1 MNVKNIKSFIDF
13 YKSLEISTCI
23 APFPRSLDEK
33 GQKKLIVKKSKTL
46 EERNFTHKN
55 KDEKLKELIKEI
67 KTSKCDL
74 KDVATNTVFSDGFS
88 DSKIMLIGEAPG
100 TDEDR
105 VGKPFVGQ
113 AGQLLDKMFDSINLS
128 RKKNFYITNL
138 VFWRPPG
145 NRSPNKQEILTC
157 LPLTKK
163 HISIINPK
171 LLILLGNIASQ
182 SILSSEE
189 GINILRKKENYF
201 IDKSLGLKI
210 PVKAIFHPAY
220 LLRNP
225 IEKKKMWS
233 DLLDIDEF
241 ILTNNII

>member
-1 MNVKNIKSFIDF
+1 MNVKNIKSFVDF
-13 YKSLEISTCI
+13 YKSLKISTCI
-23 APFPRSLDEK
+23 APFPRSLD
-33 GQKKLIVKKSKTL
+33 KKDLILKKTKTFKEARL
-46 EERNFTHKN
+46 FHKN
-55 KDEKLKELIKEI
+55 NDEKLKELIEEI
-67 KTSKCDL
+67 KHTKCDL
-74 KDVATNTVFSDGFS
+74 KDVATNTVFSDGLN

-100 TDEDR
+100 TEEDR
-105 VGKPFVGQ
+105 IGKPFVGQ
-113 AGQLLDKMFDSINLS
+113 AGQLLDKMFYSINLS
-128 RKKNFYITNL
+128 RKTNLYITNL

-145 NRSPNKQEILTC
+145 NRTPNKQEISTC

-171 LLILLGNIASQ
+171 LLILLGNVASQ
-182 SILSSEE
+182 SILSSKE

-201 IDKSLGLKI
+201 IDKDLDLKI

-225 IEKKKMWS
+225 AEKKAMWN
-233 DLLDIDEF
+233 DLLDIDNF

>member
-23 APFPRSLDEK
+23 APFPRFLDK
-33 GQKKLIVKKSKTL
+33 KDQKKLITKKSNTL
-46 EERNFTHKN
+46 EERNFTCKK
-55 KDEKLKELIKEI
+55 KDEKLKELIEEI

-74 KDVATNTVFSDGFS
+74 KDVATNTVFSDGPN

-100 TDEDR
+100 ADDDR
-105 VGKPFVGQ
+105 IGKPFVGQ

-145 NRSPNKQEILTC
+145 NRTPNEQEISTC

-163 HISIINPK
+163 HISIINPR
-171 LLILLGNIASQ
+171 LLILLGNVASQ
-182 SILSSEE
+182 SILSSKER
-189 GINILRKKENYF
+189 INVLRKRKNYF
-201 IDKSLGLKI
+201 IDKGLGLKI
-210 PVKAIFHPAY
+210 PVKTIFHPAY

-225 IEKKKMWS
+225 IEKKTMWT

>member
-23 APFPRSLDEK
+23 APLPRSLDK
-33 GQKKLIVKKSKTL
+33 KDQKQLIIEKSKTFR
-46 EERNFTHKN
+46 EVKFTPKT
-55 KDEKLKELIKEI
+55 KEEKLKELVEEI
-67 KTSKCDL
+67 KASECDL
-74 KDVATNTVFSDGFS
+74 KDVATNTVFSDGQN

-100 TDEDR
+100 ADEDLI
-105 VGKPFVGQ
+105 GKPFVGQ
-113 AGQLLDKMFDSINLS
+113 AGKLLDKMLESINLS

-145 NRSPNKQEILTC
+145 NRNPNKQEIATC

-163 HISIINPK
+163 HISIIRPK
-171 LLILLGNIASQ
+171 MLILLGNVASQ
-182 SILSSEE
+182 AILSSKE
-189 GINILRKKENYF
+189 GISVLRKKENYY
-201 IDKSLGLKI
+201 IDRDLNFKI
-210 PVKAIFHPAY
+210 PVKTIFHPAY

-225 IEKKKMWS
+225 IEKKTMWS

>member
-23 APFPRSLDEK
+23 APFQRSLD
-33 GQKKLIVKKSKTL
+33 KKDKRELIMKKSTQL
-46 EERNFTHKN
+46 EEINLTNKN

-74 KDVATNTVFSDGFS
+74 KDVATNTVFSDGFNN
-88 DSKIMLIGEAPG
+88 SKIMLIGEAPG
-100 TDEDR
+100 AEEDR
-105 VGKPFVGQ
+105 IGKPFVGQ
-113 AGQLLDKMFDSINLS
+113 AGQLLDKMFDSINLT

-145 NRSPNKQEILTC
+145 NRTPNKQEISTC

-182 SILSSEE
+182 SILSSKEE
-189 GINILRKKENYF
+189 INILRKKENYF
-201 IDKSLGLKI
+201 IDKDLDIKI
-210 PVKAIFHPAY
+210 PVKTIFHPAY
-220 LLRNP
+220 LIRNP
-225 IEKKKMWS
+225 EEKKVMWN

>member
-23 APFPRSLDEK
+23 APSPRILDK
-33 GQKKLIVKKSKTL
+33 KDPKKLITKKSKTL
-46 EERNFTHKN
+46 EVRNFTHEQ
-55 KDEKLKELIKEI
+55 KDEKLKELIEEI

-74 KDVATNTVFSDGFS
+74 KDIATNTVFSDGLN

-100 TDEDR
+100 ADEDR
-105 VGKPFVGQ
+105 IGKPFVGQ
-113 AGQLLDKMFDSINLS
+113 AGQLLDKMFNSINLS

-145 NRSPNKQEILTC
+145 NRAPNKQEISTC

-163 HISIINPK
+163 HISIINPR
-171 LLILLGNIASQ
+171 LLILLGNVASQ
-182 SILSSEE
+182 SILSSKE
-189 GINILRKKENYF
+189 GINVLRKKENYF
-201 IDKSLGLKI
+201 IDEALGLKI

-225 IEKKKMWS
+225 IEKKTMWS

>member
-13 YKSLEISTCI
+13 YKSLEISTCMG
-23 APFPRSLDEK
+23 PSPRSLD
-33 GQKKLIVKKSKTL
+33 KKDQNKENFKKPSIFTQVK
-46 EERNFTHKN
+46 NHQKN
-55 KDEKLKELIKEI
+55 KDEKLKELVKEVRNCE
-67 KTSKCDL
+67 CDL
-74 KDVATNTVFSDGFS
+74 KDIATNTVFSDGPN

-100 TDEDR
+100 ADEDR
-105 VGKPFVGQ
+105 IGKPFVGP
-113 AGQLLDKMFDSINLS
+113 AGQLLDKMLDCINLN

-145 NRSPNKQEILTC
+145 NRNPNKQEISAC

-163 HISIINPK
+163 HISIINPR
-171 LLILLGNIASQ
+171 LLILLGNVASQ
-182 SILSSEE
+182 SILSTNE

-201 IDKSLGLKI
+201 IDKDFNLKI

-225 IEKKKMWS
+225 IEKKTMWS

-241 ILTNNII
+241 ISTNKII

>member
-23 APFPRSLDEK
+23 APFPRFLDK
-33 GQKKLIVKKSKTL
+33 KDQKKLITKTPNTL
-46 EERNFTHKN
+46 EEKNFTYKK
-55 KDEKLKELIKEI
+55 KDEKLKELIEEI

-74 KDVATNTVFSDGFS
+74 KDVATNTVFSDGPN

-100 TDEDR
+100 ADDDR
-105 VGKPFVGQ
+105 IGKPFVGQ

-145 NRSPNKQEILTC
+145 NRTPNEQEISTC

-163 HISIINPK
+163 HISIINPR
-171 LLILLGNIASQ
+171 LLILLGNVASQ
-182 SILSSEE
+182 SILSSKER
-189 GINILRKKENYF
+189 INVLRKRKNYF
-201 IDKSLGLKI
+201 IDKGLGLKI
-210 PVKAIFHPAY
+210 PVKTIFHPAY

-225 IEKKKMWS
+225 IEKKTMWT

>member
-1 MNVKNIKSFIDF
+1 MKVKNIKSFIDF

-23 APFPRSLDEK
+23 GPYPRSFEK
-33 GQKKLIVKKSKTL
+33 NNQRKHVIKKLTVSTKAHVD
-46 EERNFTHKN
+46 NKN
-55 KDEKLKELIKEI
+55 IEEKLKELIEEI
-67 KTSKCDL
+67 KHCKCDL
-74 KDVATNTVFSDGFS
+74 KDVATNTVFSDGQYN
-88 DSKIMLIGEAPG
+88 SKIMIIGEAPG
-100 TDEDR
+100 ADEDR
-105 VGKPFVGQ
+105 IGKPFVGQ
-113 AGQLLDKMFDSINLS
+113 AGQLLDKMFDCINLS

-145 NRSPNKQEILTC
+145 NRNPNKEEISTC

-171 LLILLGNIASQ
+171 LIILLGNVASQ
-182 SILSSEE
+182 SILSSKE
-189 GINILRKKENYF
+189 GINVLRKKENFF
-201 IDKSLGLKI
+201 IDRNLNIKI

-225 IEKKKMWS
+225 AEKKTMWS

-241 ILTNNII
+241 ISTNSII

>member
-1 MNVKNIKSFIDF
+1 MNVKNIKSFVDF
-13 YKSLEISTCI
+13 YKSLEISTCV
-23 APFPRSLDEK
+23 APFPRSL
-33 GQKKLIVKKSKTL
+33 VKKDPIIKKTKTVKEAKL
-46 EERNFTHKN
+46 SHKN
-55 KDEKLKELIKEI
+55 KDEKLKELMEEI
-67 KTSKCDL
+67 KAIKCDL
-74 KDVATNTVFSDGFS
+74 KDVATNTVFSDGLN
-88 DSKIMLIGEAPG
+88 DSKVMLVGEAPG
-100 TDEDR
+100 ADEDR
-105 VGKPFVGQ
+105 IGKPFVGQ
-113 AGQLLDKMFDSINLS
+113 AGQLLDKMFHSINLS
-128 RKKNFYITNL
+128 RKTNLYITNL

-145 NRSPNKQEILTC
+145 NRTPNKQEISTC

-171 LLILLGNIASQ
+171 LLILLGNVASQ
-182 SILSSEE
+182 SILSTKE

-201 IDKSLGLKI
+201 IDKDLDLKI

-225 IEKKKMWS
+225 EEKKATWD

>member
-1 MNVKNIKSFIDF
+1 M
-13 YKSLEISTCI
+13 YSTFSKI
-23 APFPRSLDEK
+23 L
-33 GQKKLIVKKSKTL
+33 KKKKSKRT
-46 EERNFTHKN
+46 NFKKINITNNAQHDNKN
-55 KDEKLKELIKEI
+55 KDEKLKELIEEI
-67 KTSKCDL
+67 KNCKCDL
-74 KDVATNTVFSDGFS
+74 KDVATNTVFSDGQNN
-88 DSKIMLIGEAPG
+88 SKIMLIGEAPG
-100 TDEDR
+100 ADEDR

-113 AGQLLDKMFDSINLS
+113 AGQLLDKMFDCINLN

-145 NRSPNKQEILTC
+145 NRNPNKQEISTC

-171 LLILLGNIASQ
+171 LLILLGNVASQ
-182 SILSSEE
+182 SILSSNE
-189 GINILRKKENYF
+189 GINVLRKKENYF
-201 IDKSLGLKI
+201 IDKDLNLKI

-225 IEKKKMWS
+225 IEKKTMWN

-241 ILTNNII
+241 ISTNNII